1 MLDKFK
7 EIAKDFGYGLI
18 VTAGI
23 VAIMLGMIYLLE
35 FLEFV
40 KTKEQ
45 GSTIIL
51 GLCVLFLVYT
61 FGGLLRLNRK

>member
-18 VTAGI
+18 VTTGI
-23 VAIMLGMIYLLE
+23 VGVMYGVILLLE
-35 FLEFV
+35 LLTF
-40 KTKEQ
+40 TKEQ
-45 GSTIIL
+45 GSNIIL
-51 GLCVLFLVYT
+51 GLCMLFLVYT